1 MGQSFT
7 KLAIHIIFS
16 TKHRYPFIDAVIEPE
31 LHAYLGVVCKAMGCP
46 PIAIGGAADH
56 VHILCLLSKKVTL
69 IALVEEIKKRSSKW
83 IKEKGSRYSH
93 FYWQGGYAAFSV
105 QADNMEYLVGYIRNQ
120 PLHHQ
125 SGSFKDEVL
134 LLLEKNN
141 LQYEEKY
148 LWD

>member
-31 LHAYLGVVCKAMGCP
+31 LHAYLGGVCKAMGCS

-56 VHILCLLSKKVTL
+56 VHILCFLSKRL
-69 IALVEEIKKRSSKW
+69 ALVILMEEIKKCSSKW
-83 IKEKGSRYSH
+83 IKEKGAPYWN
-93 FYWQGGYAAFSV
+93 FYWQDVYAAFSV
-105 QADNMEYLVGYIRNQ
+105 QADDMERLVRYIRNQ

-125 SGSFKDEVL
+125 SAGFLRRTAPPAPK
-134 LLLEKNN
+134 K
-141 LQYEEKY
+141 
-148 LWD
+148 